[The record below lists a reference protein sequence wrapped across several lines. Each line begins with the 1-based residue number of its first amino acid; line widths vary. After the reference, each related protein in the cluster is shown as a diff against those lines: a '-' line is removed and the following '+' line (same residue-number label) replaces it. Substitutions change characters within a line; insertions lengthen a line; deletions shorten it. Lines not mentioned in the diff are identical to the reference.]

1 MGKERRVEVR
11 AEAVLFAELHPRGEV
26 LGLQLVPI
34 YPLAV
39 VKDGIA
45 CVEVQ
50 LFCAGAQLE
59 HLLDVRHQLL
69 RSPRAAGIAAS
80 GLDAAG
86 KGLGGVGVETA
97 HIVPLPAVQG

>member
-1 MGKERRVEVR
+1 MLR
-11 AEAVLFAELHPRGEV
+11 
-26 LGLQLVPI
+26 LQLIAVD
-34 YPLAV
+34 PLAV

-50 LFCAGAQLE
+50 LFCAGAQLQ
-59 HLLDVRHQLL
+59 HFRNVRHQLL
-69 RSPRAAGIAAS
+69 RGPRAAGIAAG

-97 HIVPLPAVQG
+97 HIIALPAVQGQPAQFSAL